1 MAISILLVLAAQA
14 WAGPP
19 PATKRSSASSKHRPP
34 TGKSSKV
41 KGRSRRAKAKK
52 ETWKDRGQQN
62 IYPERATAIQQALIR
77 EKYLSGEPSGKWDD
91 ETQAAMARY
100 QADNGWQSKVTP
112 DSRAL
117 IKLGLG
123 PDYSEKNMMLYLPKP
138 ASDPVTATTSAGTA
152 SSTKQR

>member
-19 PATKRSSASSKHRPP
+19 PATKKSSASSKHRPP
-34 TGKSSKV
+34 TGKSSKA
-41 KGRSRRAKAKK
+41 KGRSRRAKK

-62 IYPERATAIQQALIR
+62 ILPERATAIQQALIR
-77 EKYLSGEPSGKWDD
+77 EKYLSGEPTGKWDD

-123 PDYSEKNMMLYLPKP
+123 PDYSERNMMLYLPKP

-152 SSTKQR
+152 STTKQR